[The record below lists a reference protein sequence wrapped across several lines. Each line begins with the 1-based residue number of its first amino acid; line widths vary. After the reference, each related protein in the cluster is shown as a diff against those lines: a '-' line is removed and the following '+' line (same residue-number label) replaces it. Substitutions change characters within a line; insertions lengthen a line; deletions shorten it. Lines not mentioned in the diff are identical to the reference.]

1 MKTNDIKNG
10 QRVKLVFGFGRVVFG
25 QISDTIANKWGK
37 SYEVTTDEGE
47 VEYMSGFSSQPG
59 IGAFLV

>member
-25 QISDTIANKWGK
+25 QISDTIANKWGT
-37 SYEVTTDEGE
+37 SYEVTTEEGS
-47 VEYMSGFSSQPG
+47 VEYVNSFSSQPG